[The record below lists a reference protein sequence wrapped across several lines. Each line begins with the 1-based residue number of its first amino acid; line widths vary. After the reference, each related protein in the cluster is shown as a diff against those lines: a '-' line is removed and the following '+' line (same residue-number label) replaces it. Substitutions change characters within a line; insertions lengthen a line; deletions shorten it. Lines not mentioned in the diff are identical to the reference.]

1 MNSLF
6 GQGRRSSSTDLLRLP
21 ALCVPAANEP
31 EYLRSKREAQLQWM
45 REKGVAYLIGSPIT
59 RPVKN
64 AAKTAETVRLQKAS

>member
-6 GQGRRSSSTDLLRLP
+6 GHGRRSSSTDLLRLP

-31 EYLRSKREAQLQWM
+31 DYLRSKREAQLQWM

-64 AAKTAETVRLQKAS
+64 SKTGETMRLQKAS